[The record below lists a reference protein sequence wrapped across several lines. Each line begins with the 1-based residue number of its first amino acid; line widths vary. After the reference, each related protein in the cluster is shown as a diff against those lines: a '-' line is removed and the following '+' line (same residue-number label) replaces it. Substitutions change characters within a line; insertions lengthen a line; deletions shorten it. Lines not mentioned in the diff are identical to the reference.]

1 MKEIQVSFR
10 FTCTKRP
17 QMPNQTTNPRRE
29 NYTETWTHSIFFWW
43 YCCCWNASLDFFRF
57 QFHCVHILLLFFFL
71 LLLVVVVFLCI
82 KRSGW
87 RLNLSNFFV
96 YCGFICGAW
105 CETPSNWT
113 GNIVFALPLPNRT
126 YQREWIT
133 NSLRLNIFSLSL
145 TNIVYIVECLHIE
158 HCAKWYLC
166 STGGS

>member
-1 MKEIQVSFR
+1 MVGAYEFEFGVNISYHHYCKMSMKEIQVSFR

-87 RLNLSNFFV
+87 RLNLSNFF
-96 YCGFICGAW
+96 
-105 CETPSNWT
+105 
-113 GNIVFALPLPNRT
+113 L
-126 YQREWIT
+126 
-133 NSLRLNIFSLSL
+133 
-145 TNIVYIVECLHIE
+145 YIVDSFVVRGAKLQVIGLEISYSHYHYQIE
-158 HCAKWYLC
+158 LINGNELRIAC
-166 STGGS
+166 G